1 MSDLRR
7 LRSPLTICSTYDHC
21 YSDSLQK
28 KRNKKHTAL
37 TLAARRAATTTHL
50 MAEGSMP
57 AVTHFDADIFSEIMT
72 KAVER
77 NMMTFAAEEA
87 LESQSAYYADE
98 LKYFVRAITKQVI
111 ERCMIDPLP
120 SKLLSPMVVT
130 AMSDEQVE
138 FIAGEPPET
147 SAQRAFLEER
157 KKMLETGFDIFRNAM
172 GSVKRIRTSL

>member
-1 MSDLRR
+1 
-7 LRSPLTICSTYDHC
+7 
-21 YSDSLQK
+21 
-28 KRNKKHTAL
+28 
-37 TLAARRAATTTHL
+37 
-50 MAEGSMP
+50 
-57 AVTHFDADIFSEIMT
+57 
-72 KAVER
+72 
-77 NMMTFAAEEA
+77 MMTFAAEEA
-87 LESQSAYYADE
+87 LESQSAYYADK

-157 KKMLETGFDIFRNAM
+157 KKMLETGFDIFHNAM